1 MKCHYLYKMIYSTII
16 IIVIIF
22 LFYHLDF
29 SPKNV
34 TYKLYTP
41 FINPF
46 NINQEY
52 SFKKIYSDIP
62 KMNSAIATYP
72 FVSKLVESTINKNY
86 YNNEL
91 EYVSTF
97 QAYQSIINNETDFS
111 IASETNDYQK
121 TIIEKITDIK
131 LVPIAKEALIFF
143 VNKDNPINTLSIYDL
158 NDIYNENFTNWSE
171 LGGKDEI
178 LHPYQ
183 LNKDIGGSEECFSQ
197 VIKNN
202 SLYTNNSLIAYDMKN
217 IIDLTV
223 EDSGG
228 IGYAFNMF
236 ETKLYNL
243 KSIKKVSID
252 NISPNYENIVLGKY
266 PLMFN
271 VYFIYRESTTN
282 PNVEKILNWL
292 LSEEGQKLV
301 AQSGYQPIKKY

>member
-1 MKCHYLYKMIYSTII
+1 M
-16 IIVIIF
+16 
-22 LFYHLDF
+22 YHLDL
-29 SPKNV
+29 SPKIV
-34 TYKLYTP
+34 TYKLY
-41 FINPF
+41 NPF
-46 NINQEY
+46 NNPFSISQNY

-62 KMNSAIATYP
+62 KMNSAIANYP
-72 FVSKLVESTINKNY
+72 FASKLVESTVNKNY

-217 IIDLTV
+217 IIDLTA

-271 VYFIYRESTTN
+271 VYFIYRESNTN

>member
-1 MKCHYLYKMIYSTII
+1 MIYSTII

-111 IASETNDYQK
+111 IASETNDYQR
-121 TIIEKITDIK
+121 TIIEKNTDIK

>member
-197 VIKNN
+197 VIKSN